1 MGHTKELFNRSIAT
15 VLDQTVLE
23 KVTKELSQEVNDTHP
38 LSILKKVVHSGFH
51 KIGIEALRY
60 RFYKELALENH
71 WIRRRFNLPFYKLV
85 LENSEDLDQIYE
97 WLSDSYSKRVFD
109 WFVQIHIAGLFL
121 GKDAPLFFPQIE
133 KDKTPE
139 QTLPIIQ
146 KNGILS
152 DRYRVGGYR
161 IHCRKDI
168 IESTFQLRQYAY
180 KDVVI
185 PSNGE
190 FVIDGGAYYGD
201 TGIWFS
207 NAVGRDGHVWCF
219 EPNAKNQKILRK
231 NISVNRLSNMSPVP
245 KGLWEGEEQLSFF
258 LSEASSRVIK
268 EKSVSS
274 ISVTS
279 LDSFV
284 EKEKIP
290 KVDFIKL
297 DIEGAER
304 NALNGMEMTIRQ
316 FKPKLA
322 VCVYHRYDDIIV
334 IPQFIKTLHPGYRL
348 FLDHFYDGLTETVMF
363 FLP

>member
-1 MGHTKELFNRSIAT
+1 
-15 VLDQTVLE
+15 
-23 KVTKELSQEVNDTHP
+23 
-38 LSILKKVVHSGFH
+38 
-51 KIGIEALRY
+51 
-60 RFYKELALENH
+60 
-71 WIRRRFNLPFYKLV
+71 
-85 LENSEDLDQIYE
+85 
-97 WLSDSYSKRVFD
+97 
-109 WFVQIHIAGLFL
+109 
-121 GKDAPLFFPQIE
+121 
-133 KDKTPE
+133 
-139 QTLPIIQ
+139 
-146 KNGILS
+146 
-152 DRYRVGGYR
+152 
-161 IHCRKDI
+161 
-168 IESTFQLRQYAY
+168 
-180 KDVVI
+180 
-185 PSNGE
+185 
-190 FVIDGGAYYGD
+190 
-201 TGIWFS
+201 
-207 NAVGRDGHVWCF
+207 
-219 EPNAKNQKILRK
+219 
-231 NISVNRLSNMSPVP
+231 
-245 KGLWEGEEQLSFF
+245 
-258 LSEASSRVIK
+258 VIK